1 MDGYSWMNVGDYL
14 ANKAR
19 NASPVTKFF
28 MAYLLALFALV
39 VMVNISPD
47 LALLL
52 YFICGFALNR
62 YILSKMRW
70 HVIQATLSNI
80 AMAKLSALLLW
91 PIVYPILLVQ
101 LLIARY
107 F

>member
-1 MDGYSWMNVGDYL
+1 MNVGDYL
-14 ANKAR
+14 TNKVR
-19 NASPVTKFF
+19 NTGPITRFF
-28 MAYLLALFALV
+28 LAYILALLAMGA
-39 VMVNISPD
+39 MVNMSPG
-47 LALLL
+47 LAVLL

-70 HVIQATLSNI
+70 HIMHSSLSNI

-91 PIVYPILLVQ
+91 PVVYPILLVQ
-101 LLIARY
+101 LLIARH